1 MTRERT
7 AYVYSS
13 VSAYIPLT
21 YPDRP
26 HFICKLQKAIYGLKQ
41 APRAWF
47 ICNKASH
54 YLSLF
59 VSSSY
64 ILLLLIYV
72 DDIILNRSNAS
83 TLHAFIAT
91 ISQTFAI

>member
-1 MTRERT
+1 M
-7 AYVYSS
+7 
-13 VSAYIPLT
+13 SAYIPLT
-21 YPDRP
+21 DPDRP

-59 VSSSY
+59 VRVTSSD